1 MRSGIVA
8 VVVWAAGAIALA
20 VGCQTSNAGPGP
32 GPGPG
37 PGDSA
42 ALQLVTAGL
51 NDPVFVTA
59 PPGDTARLF
68 VVEQTGA
75 IRVVRHDSLLPAPF
89 LDLSGHI
96 AAGGE
101 RGLLSL
107 AFHPSYALNR
117 HFYVYYT
124 NPLGD
129 IRVVRYTVSA
139 VPEIADST
147 TGDTILSAFHETND
161 NHNGGLLLF
170 GPDGKLYAGLGDG
183 GAANDPPGNGQN
195 LDTLLA
201 KILRID
207 VDGGSPY
214 GIPADNPFVGHVG
227 ERGEIWLYG
236 LRNPWRFSFDPT
248 TGDLYIGDVGQNLWE
263 EVDVLSAGSS
273 GGVNYGWNVMEG
285 LHCFQAA
292 SCNQTG
298 LALPVVEYGHS
309 DGCAVTGGY
318 VYRGSRIAGLGG
330 VYFYGDYCS
339 GWVRSFRY
347 SGGAATEH
355 RNWPSLSVSGG
366 LSSFG
371 RDASGELYIT
381 SLSGSLYRIVPHP

>member
-1 MRSGIVA
+1 MRLGVAGAAVCVSGA
-8 VVVWAAGAIALA
+8 FGLAAGCQATAI
-20 VGCQTSNAGPGP
+20 

-42 ALQLVTAGL
+42 ALQLVTSGL
-51 NDPVFVTA
+51 SHPVFVTT

-68 VVEQTGA
+68 VVEQAGA
-75 IRVVRHDSLLPAPF
+75 IRVVRHDSLLPTDF

-107 AFHPSYALNR
+107 AFHPSYAQNGWC
-117 HFYVYYT
+117 FVYFT
-124 NPLGD
+124 NPAGD

-139 VPEIADST
+139 NSNIADSA
-147 TGDTILSAFHETND
+147 TGDTILKAFHETNN
-161 NHNGGLLLF
+161 NHNGGQLLF

-207 VDGGSPY
+207 VDAGSPY
-214 GIPADNPFVGHVG
+214 GVPADNPFVGHAG

-236 LRNPWRFSFDPT
+236 LRNPWRFSFDRT

-263 EVDVLSAGSS
+263 EVDVLPAASPA
-273 GGVNYGWNVMEG
+273 GVNYGWNVMEG
-285 LHCFQAA
+285 KHCFQAS
-292 SCNQTG
+292 SCNMTG
-298 LALPVVEYGHS
+298 LVLPVIEYGHS
-309 DGCAVTGGY
+309 DGCSVTGGF
-318 VYRGSRIAGLGG
+318 VYRGSRIPALSG
-330 VYFYGDYCS
+330 VYLYGDYCG

-347 SGGAATEH
+347 VSGAVTES
-355 RNWPSLSVSGG
+355 RDWPALSVGGG

-371 RDASGELYIT
+371 QDARGELYIT

>member
-1 MRSGIVA
+1 SD
-8 VVVWAAGAIALA
+8 
-20 VGCQTSNAGPGP
+20 AGPGP

-51 NDPVFVTA
+51 TDPVFVTA

-68 VVEQTGA
+68 VVEQTGL

-107 AFHPSYALNR
+107 AFHPGYAANG

-124 NPLGD
+124 NPVGD

-139 VPEIADST
+139 IPEIADST
-147 TGDTILSAFHETND
+147 TGDTILKAFHETND

-214 GIPADNPFVGHVG
+214 AIPADNPFVGHAG

-236 LRNPWRFSFDPT
+236 LRNPWRFSFDRT

-263 EVDVLSAGSS
+263 EVDVLSAGSP

-292 SCNQTG
+292 SCSQTG

-309 DGCAVTGGY
+309 VGCAVTGGY
-318 VYRGSRIAGLGG
+318 VYRGSRIAALAG
-330 VYFYGDYCS
+330 VYFYGDFCS

-347 SGGAATEH
+347 AGGAATE
-355 RNWPSLSVSGG
+355 RRDWPSLSVSGG

-371 RDASGELYIT
+371 QDASGELYIT
-381 SLSGSLYRIVPHP
+381 SLSGSLFRIVRHP

>member
-1 MRSGIVA
+1 MRLGVA
-8 VVVWAAGAIALA
+8 GAAVCVSAAFGWAAGCQGTAI
-20 VGCQTSNAGPGP
+20 GP

-42 ALQLVTAGL
+42 ALQLVTSGL
-51 NDPVFVTA
+51 SDPVFVTT

-75 IRVVRHDSLLPAPF
+75 IRVVRHDSLLPAAF

-107 AFHPSYALNR
+107 AFHPSYAQNGWC
-117 HFYVYYT
+117 FVYFT
-124 NPLGD
+124 NPAGD

-139 VPEIADST
+139 NPNIADSA
-147 TGDTILSAFHETND
+147 TGDTILKAFHETND

-170 GPDGKLYAGLGDG
+170 GPDGMLYAGLGDG

-207 VDGGSPY
+207 VDAGSPY
-214 GIPADNPFVGHVG
+214 AIPADNPFVGHAG

-236 LRNPWRFSFDPT
+236 LRNPWRFSFDRT

-263 EVDVLSAGSS
+263 EVDVLPAGSAA
-273 GGVNYGWNVMEG
+273 GVNYGWNVMEG
-285 LHCFQAA
+285 KHCFQAS
-292 SCNQTG
+292 SCNMTG
-298 LALPVVEYGHS
+298 LVLPVIEYGHS

-318 VYRGSRIAGLGG
+318 VYRGTRVPAIAG
-330 VYFYGDYCS
+330 VYLYGDYCS

-347 SGGAATEH
+347 VGGAATES
-355 RNWPSLSVSGG
+355 RDWPALAVNGG

-371 RDASGELYIT
+371 EDARGELYVT
-381 SLSGSLYRIVPHP
+381 SLSGTLYRVVAHP